1 MSEKTLKIII
11 SPAKKMNEQGDL
23 LPHTSLPVFLDK
35 TQYLLQ
41 CMREMDYEQL
51 QNLWKCNDKI
61 AQQNFERIRN
71 MDLNRRLTP
80 AILAYEGIQYKYMS
94 PAVFDEQSYAYLDNH
109 LYILSG
115 FYGALRPFDG
125 VTPYRLEMQTRFHRK
140 DLDSLYD
147 FWGESIANQVFAGCS
162 GMVNLASKEYSK
174 CVTKYLPT
182 DIPCVTC
189 VFGELIDGKLK
200 EKGTYAKMARGSM
213 VRFMAEKK
221 IEQLEELKNFD
232 EQGYHF
238 AAEWSDEEN
247 YVFLR

>member
-1 MSEKTLKIII
+1 
-11 SPAKKMNEQGDL
+11 
-23 LPHTSLPVFLDK
+23 
-35 TQYLLQ
+35 
-41 CMREMDYEQL
+41 
-51 QNLWKCNDKI
+51 
-61 AQQNFERIRN
+61 
-71 MDLNRRLTP
+71 
-80 AILAYEGIQYKYMS
+80 
-94 PAVFDEQSYAYLDNH
+94 
-109 LYILSG
+109 
-115 FYGALRPFDG
+115 
-125 VTPYRLEMQTRFHRK
+125 
-140 DLDSLYD
+140 
-147 FWGESIANQVFAGCS
+147 
-162 GMVNLASKEYSK
+162 MVNLASKEYSK
-174 CVTKYLPT
+174 CVTKYLPK